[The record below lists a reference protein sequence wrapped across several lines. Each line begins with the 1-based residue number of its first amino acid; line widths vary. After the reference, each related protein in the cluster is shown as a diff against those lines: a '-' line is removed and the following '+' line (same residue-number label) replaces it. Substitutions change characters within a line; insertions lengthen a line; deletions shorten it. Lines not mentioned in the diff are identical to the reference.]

1 MNDKETPDPN
11 EPIPMTPAFND
22 YHKFQLE
29 KIIPQLSDKIKGLE
43 IAQAKMAKR
52 LNQEIIIILL
62 LLGYL
67 FFFKG

>member
-1 MNDKETPDPN
+1 MTNEELKKEIEYLKDLVN
-11 EPIPMTPAFND
+11 QMYFN
-22 YHKFQLE
+22 KTTERLFSLE
-29 KIIPQLSDKIKGLE
+29 KE
-43 IAQAKMAKR
+43 HAKMAKR